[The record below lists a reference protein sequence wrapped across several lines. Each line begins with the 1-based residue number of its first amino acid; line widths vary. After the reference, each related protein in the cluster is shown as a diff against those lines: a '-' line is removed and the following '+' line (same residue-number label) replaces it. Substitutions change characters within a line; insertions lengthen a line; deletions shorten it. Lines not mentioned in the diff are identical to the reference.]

1 MPGAM
6 AAFWLIARVLGSVV
20 VVPVAEELAFR
31 GYLLR
36 RLIDADFTAVSPK
49 QFTAISFL
57 ISSAAFGM
65 LHGRWFAGILA
76 GMIYAAAQFR
86 RGEISDAIVAHAVTN
101 GLLAAYV
108 LIFGHWTF
116 W

>member
-1 MPGAM
+1 MPKGA
-6 AAFWLIARVLGSVV
+6 ATFWLISRAVGSVV

-49 QFTAISFL
+49 HFTVSSFL
-57 ISSAAFGM
+57 ISSIAFGG
-65 LHGRWFAGILA
+65 LHGRWLAGILA
-76 GMIYAAAQFR
+76 GMIYAAAQYR
-86 RGEISDAIVAHAVTN
+86 RGEISDAITCHAVTN

-108 LIFGHWTF
+108 VVFGHWAF

>member
-1 MPGAM
+1 VPAV
-6 AAFWLIARVLGSVV
+6 AAALWLVARVVGSVV

-49 QFTAISFL
+49 HFTTASFL
-57 ISSAAFGM
+57 ISSIVFGA
-65 LHGRWFAGILA
+65 LHGRWLAGILA
-76 GMIYAAAQFR
+76 GMVYAGAQYR
-86 RGEISDAIVAHAVTN
+86 RGEIADAIVAHTVTN
-101 GLLAAYV
+101 ALLAAYV
-108 LIFGHWTF
+108 VIFGHWGF